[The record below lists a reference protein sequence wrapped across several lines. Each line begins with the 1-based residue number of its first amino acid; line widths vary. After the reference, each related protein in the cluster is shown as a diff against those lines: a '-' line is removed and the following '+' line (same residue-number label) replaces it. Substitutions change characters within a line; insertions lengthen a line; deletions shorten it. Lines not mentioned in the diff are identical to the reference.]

1 LSNFPQW
8 CQGAGAHI
16 FSSREAIGKAS
27 WKLQSTLTMPDS
39 NTISKA
45 GFKDERVLKTLSQD
59 RDQRLKQAIL
69 GAKYA

>member
-1 LSNFPQW
+1 
-8 CQGAGAHI
+8 
-16 FSSREAIGKAS
+16 
-27 WKLQSTLTMPDS
+27 MPDS